1 MVRLSS
7 CLLVLMPFLTFL
19 SPSSGLINL
28 LDPLGVFKHKCNKHC
43 QEMRKAISMLNKQ
56 YSNLETNI
64 QQGNENWK
72 ILTAAIKKDN
82 QDINMLTMN
91 QKSINNKLAM
101 SQSVLS
107 RLSTK
112 MENINLGRLASRID
126 RLVKDLDEI
135 KSKPGTLDPYLTD
148 QIDEQRK
155 DIKRL
160 LSKANFLKGQLESLG
175 VGHYDNDKLGLGG
188 PLRGDDEIRLN
199 LLQTIGPHGSR
210 QSQRTGKMKDTLL
223 LKTIK
228 RNRRRQ
234 KMIDPGRDILAENSK
249 DMDISQVS
257 KE

>member
-1 MVRLSS
+1 MTRLSS
-7 CLLVLMPFLTFL
+7 CLLVLMPILTFL

-43 QEMRKAISMLNKQ
+43 QEMRKAISMLTKQ

-64 QQGNENWK
+64 EQGNENWK

-126 RLVKDLDEI
+126 RLVKDLDQI

-175 VGHYDNDKLGLGG
+175 VGHYGNDKLGLGG
-188 PLRGDDEIRLN
+188 PLGGDEKISLN
-199 LLQTIGPHGSR
+199 LLQSIGGSR
-210 QSQRTGKMKDTLL
+210 RSGKMTDTLL

>member
-1 MVRLSS
+1 MPRLSS
-7 CLLVLMPFLTFL
+7 CLLVLVPFLTYL

-56 YSNLETNI
+56 YSNLESNI
-64 QQGNENWK
+64 EQGNENWK

-107 RLSTK
+107 KLSTK

-188 PLRGDDEIRLN
+188 SLGGDDEIRLN
-199 LLQTIGPHGSR
+199 LLQSIG
-210 QSQRTGKMKDTLL
+210 QSQRSGKMKDTLL

-234 KMIDPGRDILAENSK
+234 KMIDPGRDIFAENSK

-257 KE
+257 GE